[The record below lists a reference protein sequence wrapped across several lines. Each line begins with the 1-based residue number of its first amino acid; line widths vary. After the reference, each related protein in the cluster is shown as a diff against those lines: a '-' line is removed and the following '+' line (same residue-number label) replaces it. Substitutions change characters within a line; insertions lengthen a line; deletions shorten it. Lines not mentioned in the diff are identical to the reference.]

1 MARILAAIRLL
12 WIVTRRSLK
21 GLSSLSL
28 NNLFFCVAFLVQGSR
43 SPDAAFRAALPF
55 LIVLAF
61 PLLVAVSAETLDRIP
76 VVRKQLWPLTSR
88 EQLALGI
95 VGLAMSPA
103 FWLFGGALALW
114 AGPAL
119 GLCFVAFSIA
129 LQGLT
134 FVAARLNRVAR
145 GPRWLR
151 LVRTPGK
158 TGGITRVA
166 LRQIF
171 RTLDFYTALL
181 LSIAGTAYRFAAD
194 RPKPEAFPIL
204 ALLISISLST
214 YAQRM
219 FGLESP
225 GSMARY
231 RLLPLAGW
239 RIMLAKD
246 LAYLGVLAILTL
258 PLTPLPAMS
267 FGLIAIAVGRYP
279 SLRQKAQQ
287 QPWRFTSGDVR
298 FGGLQILLGGMVAMA
313 TLRISHWFAAC
324 AITAYGLSLIV
335 GNIWWRNK

>member
-21 GLSSLSL
+21 GLSSVGL

-43 SPDAAFRAALPF
+43 SADAAFRAALPF
-55 LIVLAF
+55 LIVLVF
-61 PLLVAVSAETLDRIP
+61 PLLIAVSAETLDRIP
-76 VVRKQLWPLTSR
+76 AVRKRLWPLTAR
-88 EQLALGI
+88 EQVALGI

-103 FWLFGGALALW
+103 FWLFGGALAVW
-114 AGPAL
+114 AGPAV
-119 GLCFVAFSIA
+119 GACFVAFSIA

-158 TGGITRVA
+158 TGGITQVA

-194 RPKPEAFPIL
+194 RPKSEAFPIL
-204 ALLISISLST
+204 ALLISISFST

-225 GSMARY
+225 GSRARY

-239 RIMLAKD
+239 RILLAKD
-246 LAYLGVLAILTL
+246 LAYLVVLALLTL
-258 PLTPLPAMS
+258 PLALLPGMAC
-267 FGLIAIAVGRYP
+267 GLVVIAVGRYP
-279 SLRQKAQQ
+279 SLRQKAPQ
-287 QPWRFTSGDVR
+287 QPWRFTAGDPR
-298 FGGLQILLGGMVAMA
+298 FGVAQIVLGALIAMA
-313 TLRISHWFAAC
+313 TVRVSHWYAGCAA
-324 AITAYGLSLIV
+324 AAYVLSLPA
-335 GNIWWRNK
+335 GNFWWRRQ